1 MAFEQGRAQVET
13 VIDNGLLQLRRTGFH
28 RTLRY
33 TLSPAGLLD
42 ASNCSCMS
50 KVSDSDGP
58 IRGRGRAGCRP
69 SHTSTHSLSHTHALP
84 SSVNLQVL
92 LVQALPREVFVDPYQ
107 IEDACRLHRAF
118 SFELLGPVELE
129 L

>member
-1 MAFEQGRAQVET
+1 MRDEHDARLVSA
-13 VIDNGLLQLRRTGFH
+13 RRTGFH

-33 TLSPAGLLD
+33 TLSPAGVAA
-42 ASNCSCMS
+42 ASNCTRMS
-50 KVSDSDGP
+50 KVGSLLVQSDQAASSHA
-58 IRGRGRAGCRP
+58 AGCSLEH
-69 SHTSTHSLSHTHALP
+69 SHARTVPPMA
-84 SSVNLQVL
+84 LQVL

-107 IEDACRLHRAF
+107 LEDACRLHGAF